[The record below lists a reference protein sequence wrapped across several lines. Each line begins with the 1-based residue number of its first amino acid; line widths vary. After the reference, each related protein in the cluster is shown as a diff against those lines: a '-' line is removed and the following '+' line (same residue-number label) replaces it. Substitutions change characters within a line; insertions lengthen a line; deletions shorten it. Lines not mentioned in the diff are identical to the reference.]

1 MSLNGLQTHFDWF
14 LFINLKVSQVF
25 VAGKGQKRPL
35 QMNERGV
42 ARKTS
47 IPVKLIKGLFTPS
60 VSIDANVDIPVD
72 TWKEYIDLNCNIH
85 RSKSVVASINADP
98 QCDHSFRWSIKV
110 KRSVQNG
117 CNIQHLKNHLTL
129 AMDVH
134 RILILKAEIMSCDLP
149 IHHHLSLS
157 PPDLAR

>member
-1 MSLNGLQTHFDWF
+1 M
-14 LFINLKVSQVF
+14 SQVF

-98 QCDHSFRWSIKV
+98 QCDHSFR
-110 KRSVQNG
+110 
-117 CNIQHLKNHLTL
+117 
-129 AMDVH
+129 
-134 RILILKAEIMSCDLP
+134 
-149 IHHHLSLS
+149 
-157 PPDLAR
+157 

>member
-1 MSLNGLQTHFDWF
+1 MLLDKGKKD
-14 LFINLKVSQVF
+14 LKT
-25 VAGKGQKRPL
+25 P
-35 QMNERGV
+35 
-42 ARKTS
+42 
-47 IPVKLIKGLFTPS
+47 IPVKFIKGLFTPN

-72 TWKEYIDLNCNIH
+72 TWKKYIDFNYNIH
-85 RSKSVVASINADP
+85 GFKSVVANINADA
-98 QCDHSFRWSIKV
+98 QCEHNFRWVMKV

-117 CNIQHLKNHLTL
+117 CNIQRLKNQLTL
-129 AMDVH
+129 AVDVH